1 MKQIWALDTFSADV
15 FCPAKKVLH
24 RGKAVKKV
32 RQYFSGCGLLLNN
45 SRSWKT
51 YLSTLV
57 LSVQI
62 SSYIPLHGLDPAA
75 GGVASALQT
84 FFYAEF

>member
-15 FCPAKKVLH
+15 FCPAKSPTQ
-24 RGKAVKKV
+24 RESCKKV